1 MRKWMHNWN
10 TKEYF
15 KLRGEEEELIK
26 SSLVKKPQLSIIKN
40 SVRQWKAGQWL
51 RNNMY
56 VLYVLLHY
64 VDPATPA
71 PKAEHHITVHS

>member
-40 SVRQWKAGQWL
+40 SVRQWKAG
-51 RNNMY
+51 
-56 VLYVLLHY
+56 
-64 VDPATPA
+64 
-71 PKAEHHITVHS
+71 